1 MAEVEKMKERI
12 IYLRKNMLHLSQEE
26 FGSYIGLKQGSIS
39 AIEKGINPVSEYTI
53 KNICSQFSVN
63 EKWLRHGIGDIFD
76 IYSRNLKNFLSIYDN
91 LSPVFQEFLEK
102 VAKDLLD
109 TQKKL

>member
-1 MAEVEKMKERI
+1 MKERI
-12 IYLRKNMLHLSQEE
+12 IFLRKNMLHLSQEE
-26 FGSYIGLKQGSIS
+26 FGKYIGFKQTSIS
-39 AIEKGINPVSEYTI
+39 SIENGTNPVSEYLI

-76 IYSRNLKNFLSIYDN
+76 TYSRNVKNFLNIYNN

-102 VAKDLLD
+102 VAKELIE